1 MKYRRTVRVRY
12 PLTAGTLLLRSQND
26 WNRDLEADRVDEGGS
41 LFTFTVEAD
50 QPFLYVKPC
59 LRVRKELHWA
69 SGANTLVLMFEPD
82 LRVDH
87 PYFFPDTKASP
98 FQPIGSTLVYLPP
111 GYHENH
117 LARFRV
123 IYLLDDPQLFF
134 PSSGTLELLAQM
146 NAVDSFLVVS
156 ATSDA
161 NLVGEL
167 KPLIDRSLR
176 THPGKADTAVMGISQ
191 GGVAAFSA
199 AWQNPD
205 VFVAAICMS
214 SPFTQRDNLLERVYS
229 EPPRS
234 VAFYLDSGGPR
245 DHYEATLAMAT
256 ALVQRGWQLGRD
268 LVHLSHAEQT
278 PWATRLHI
286 PCQMFARSLRDVN
299 LQQHGSQISPGL
311 T

>member
-1 MKYRRTVRVRY
+1 MKYRRTLRVRY
-12 PLTAGTLLLRSQND
+12 PLTAGSMLLRTQHD
-26 WNRDLEADRVDEGGS
+26 WNQDLQPDRVDEDGT

-50 QPFLYVKPC
+50 KPFLYVKPC
-59 LRVRKELHWA
+59 LRVGQALHWA
-69 SGANTLVLMFEPD
+69 GGANTLVLMFEPD
-82 LRVDH
+82 LRIDH
-87 PYFFPDTKASP
+87 PYFFSKTATGSV
-98 FQPIGSTLVYLPP
+98 QRLGSTQVYLPP
-111 GYHENH
+111 GYQENH
-117 LARFRV
+117 LARYRV

-134 PSSGTLELLAQM
+134 PSGGSLELPDQM

-156 ATSDA
+156 VPSQAS
-161 NLVGEL
+161 LVGEL

-176 THPGKADTAVMGISQ
+176 TLPGKADTAVMGISQ
-191 GGVAAFSA
+191 GGVAAFST

-205 VFVAAICMS
+205 TFVAAICLS
-214 SPFTQRDNLLERVYS
+214 SPFTQHDNLLERVYA

-234 VAFYLDSGGPR
+234 VAFYLDSGWPG

-268 LVHLSHAEQT
+268 LVHLSHPEQT
-278 PWATRLHI
+278 SWATRLHI

-311 T
+311 I